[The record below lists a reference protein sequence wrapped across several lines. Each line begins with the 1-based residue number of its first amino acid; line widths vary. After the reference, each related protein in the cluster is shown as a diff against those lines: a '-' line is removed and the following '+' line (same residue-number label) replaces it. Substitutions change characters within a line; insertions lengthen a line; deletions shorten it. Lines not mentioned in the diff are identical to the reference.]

1 MASIT
6 GMPERKAGLL
16 ARLAYRYSRRHFGR
30 VAEPLAVSAH
40 HVWTLLGYSVFEWTV
55 ARSSGVDTGIKELA
69 ALKAATLVGCP
80 F

>member
-1 MASIT
+1 MTRIA
-6 GMPERKAGLL
+6 GVPESKAGLL
-16 ARLAYRYSRRHFGR
+16 ARFAYRYSRRHFGK

-40 HVWTLLGYSVFEWTV
+40 HTWTLLGYSAFEWAV
-55 ARSSGVDTGIKELA
+55 ARSGTVDTRIKELA